1 MAIATGTA
9 MLIGAGLAAGGSAY
23 AANRQS
29 GSANRGYQYQS
40 ETANRAADLE
50 AQAAR
55 ETLAFEKERE
65 ARRKAEF
72 EQIQAKNL
80 EQYNQAQARM
90 EPYRALGRGAIGQLM
105 QPIPGKPQPGSMGAL
120 MGGK

>member
-1 MAIATGTA
+1 MPPIAAAPLFYGALATGTA
-9 MLIGAGLAAGGSAY
+9 AVGAAAIGSQSAG
-23 AANRQS
+23 RS
-29 GSANRGYQYQS
+29 GRYQS

-55 ETLAFEKERE
+55 EALAFEKERE
-65 ARRKAEF
+65 AARKAEF
-72 EQIQAKNL
+72 DKVQALNL
-80 EQYNQAQARM
+80 DQYNQAQARM